1 MKTSTE
7 IRSEIFRTE
16 WARNLAATS
25 GYHELA
31 RTAAN
36 ELIALYGE
44 LDARAER
51 NKAQVE
57 NYKNSKK
64 AEK

>member
-16 WARNLAATS
+16 WARNLATMS

-36 ELIALYGE
+36 ELITLYGE

-51 NKAQVE
+51 NKGQTE
-57 NYKNSKK
+57 NYKKSIKGK
-64 AEK
+64 

>member
-7 IRSEIFRTE
+7 MREEIFRTE
-16 WARNLAATS
+16 WARNLATMA

-31 RTAAN
+31 RTATN

-57 NYKNSKK
+57 NYKASKK
-64 AEK
+64 GK

>member
-1 MKTSTE
+1 MKTSSE
-7 IRSEIFRTE
+7 IRAEIFRTE
-16 WARNLAATS
+16 WARNLATMS

-36 ELIALYGE
+36 ELIGLYGE

-51 NKAQVE
+51 NKVQVE
-57 NYKNSKK
+57 NYKKSIKGK
-64 AEK
+64 

>member
-1 MKTSTE
+1 MKTSNE
-7 IRSEIFRTE
+7 IRAEIFRTE
-16 WARNLAATS
+16 WARNLATMS

-51 NKAQVE
+51 NKAQAA
-57 NYKNSKK
+57 NYKKSIKGK
-64 AEK
+64 

>member
-7 IRSEIFRTE
+7 IRAEIFRTE
-16 WARNLAATS
+16 WARNLATMS

-44 LDARAER
+44 LDARATR
-51 NKAQVE
+51 NTAQVE
-57 NYKNSKK
+57 VYKASKK
-64 AEK
+64 GK